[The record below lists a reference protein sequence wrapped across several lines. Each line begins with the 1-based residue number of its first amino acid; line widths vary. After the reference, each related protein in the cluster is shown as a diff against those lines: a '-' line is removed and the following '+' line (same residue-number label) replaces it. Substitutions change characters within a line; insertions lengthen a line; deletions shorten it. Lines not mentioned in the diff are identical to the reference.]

1 MRRRERL
8 WEPGSKV
15 LYSPDIEEELIIGV
29 KMLNIS
35 RNPIHTWAEIEGILG
50 FVEGATTLIMKCVI
64 AALLGPS

>member
-15 LYSPDIEEELIIGV
+15 RYSPDVVEELMIGV

-35 RNPIHTWAEIEGILG
+35 RNLIHTWDEIEGTLQV
-50 FVEGATTLIMKCVI
+50 VEGVTTLIMK
-64 AALLGPS
+64 